1 MTQVSQSV
9 QSIIRSH
16 ILILFIFQ
24 AGLSMS
30 QNQLQGVVTDLITG
44 NPIEGA
50 LIVNFTTGAQAV
62 SDSKGNFIILITID
76 SSHVRVK
83 ADRYFDEQRFVLLS
97 DSSMDIGMLL
107 DIENLRE
114 VVLVGSRFKPR
125 SIANSPVP
133 IDNISNDNLRSVG
146 HYDLDMILMYN
157 VPSFNS
163 SNQTISDATA
173 HMNPADLRGLG
184 PSRTLVLVNGK
195 RKNASAL
202 VYINDTPGKGEVG
215 VDLKSIPIAAIER
228 IEILR
233 DGASAQY
240 GSDAIAGV
248 INVILKNNTEYAEI
262 NTSYGITEEGDGA
275 TLTVDGNFGFKIGS
289 KGFINVSTSISDQQ
303 YTNRPGD
310 WRKDDEAFLIVPI
323 TDTEL
328 SEFPHAGSK
337 VGQPDMVTNSIFYN
351 ASIPISSTG
360 EFYSFG
366 GLTSRTGTS
375 FALHR
380 TPSFASIVYGYNPSI
395 FGASSFHPTFETDI
409 TDNTLAFGVKGTKN
423 DWNFDL
429 SLTLGRN
436 EIDYNI
442 GRTINASIGIST
454 PTEFYAGGYQ
464 FSQFTNN
471 FDVSKNFEDFGLA
484 FGVEY
489 RSENFIATAGEED
502 SYIGSGAVSFP
513 GIQPANEVDK
523 KRFNFSYYTNIESDL
538 TNALFIDLAARYE
551 NYSDFGDN
559 LSGKI
564 SARLKI
570 IDQLNIR
577 GSISSGFRAPSLHQ
591 IYLSNIQT
599 LASGN
604 TISEQGTFNNQS
616 PIIRAFNV
624 PALKQETSLN
634 ISGGISYQP
643 SNNLHL
649 TADFYHIEVD
659 DRIVFTGAISNTD
672 STTAIGSVL
681 NQFAITSF
689 KFFINGIDT
698 KTEGLDLV
706 ASYYDVKLGKGAINT
721 SLAVNYNTTQIVG
734 DLKTPSL
741 LASEGN
747 TLFDRKE
754 RSRIESSRPKSK
766 IILGLNYKINK
777 LGITVNNT
785 RFGEVTWQNS
795 NAPGGTFSSNYGNFS
810 AGDIVPDWDQ
820 TFSAK
825 ILTDFA
831 ISYELS
837 KIITFNSG
845 VNNLLNIYPDEVE
858 PKGDFVTDLAGRF
871 KYPWEVNQFGY
882 NGRYYFFKL
891 RVRLL

>member
-1 MTQVSQSV
+1 MTQISQSV
-9 QSIIRSH
+9 QSIVRNLC
-16 ILILFIFQ
+16 LILFIFQ

-30 QNQLQGVVTDLITG
+30 QNQLRGVVTDLITG

-62 SDSKGNFIILITID
+62 SDSKGNFVILIKND
-76 SSHVRVK
+76 SSHLRVK

-97 DSSMDIGMLL
+97 DSSMNIGMLL

-133 IDNISNDNLRSVG
+133 IDNISNDNLRSAG
-146 HYDLDMILMYN
+146 HYDLDMMLMYN

-248 INVILKNNTEYAEI
+248 INVILKNNTEYAEV

-275 TLTVDGNFGFKIGS
+275 TLTVDGNFGFKISS

-360 EFYSFG
+360 ELYSFG

-380 TPSFASIVYGYNPSI
+380 TPSFAAIVYGYNPSI

-429 SLTLGRN
+429 SLTLGSN

-502 SYIGSGAVSFP
+502 SYLGSGAVSFP

-706 ASYYDVKLGKGAINT
+706 ASYYDVRLGKGFINT

-741 LASEGN
+741 LSSEGN

-766 IILGLNYKINK
+766 IILGLNYKIK
-777 LGITVNNT
+777 ELGITLNNT
-785 RFGEVTWQNS
+785 RFGEVTWHNS
-795 NAPGGTFSSNYGNFS
+795 NAPGGTFNSNYGNFS
-810 AGDIVPDWDQ
+810 AGDTVPDWDQ

-825 ILTDFA
+825 ILTDLTL
-831 ISYELS
+831 SYELS
-837 KIITFNSG
+837 KMITFSSG

-858 PKGDFVTDLAGRF
+858 PRGDFVTDLAGRF
-871 KYPWEVNQFGY
+871 KYPWEVNQFGF

-891 RVRLL
+891 RVKL